1 MENEQQ
7 NTAEETTSASNLATA
22 KGEIEN
28 ILKKYGVILVPIVVH
43 QGDKTFSRIDI
54 APVGSVGPSNEE

>member
-1 MENEQQ
+1 MENEKEI
-7 NTAEETTSASNLATA
+7 TSEENSQSNLATA

-54 APVGSVGPSNEE
+54 APVGSANVGNEE

>member
-1 MENEQQ
+1 MEKENQ
-7 NTAEETTSASNLATA
+7 NPTTDAPQSALSTA
-22 KGEIEN
+22 KSEIEE

-54 APVGSVGPSNEE
+54 APVGSLNAESEE